1 MKKLLTAILALSLLL
16 SLCACT
22 DGSAETTTQST
33 TSAPEPTT
41 EETLPVSSPE
51 QLPMAAI
58 SLPAVTET
66 TEAEDGTVL
75 FRYTYQSMS
84 LVMPDQEVA
93 DAIIIDYL
101 SHLDTAAL
109 SAQSLA
115 QSAKSSYTGGSW
127 TPYFNDVLYSPT
139 RIDHNVLSL
148 YGENVSWS
156 GASHPT
162 RTCITANYDMVTGD
176 RLTLGSILYD
186 ATALET
192 LCDLVVQQ
200 LDAIAEEKNLTS
212 KYGLTVKNLL
222 STDESHYEA
231 WYFTGTGLVFCFSP
245 YELAPYASG
254 VIAAEVPYEKL
265 TGVIDDA
272 YFPVEQDAAAGSL
285 NTALLTEENA
295 DSFSQIAEI
304 ILDTEGQMIFLY
316 TEDSVLDVKLE
327 IGTMNASGDSFIRNY
342 TGFAAPY
349 LTPGDAIMLQHS
361 FGEEAVIQVQYYSNN
376 QKFNGYL
383 ILENDTVLLK
393 EEPHTSVS

>member
-1 MKKLLTAILALSLLL
+1 MKKLLIMLLALSMLL

-22 DGSAETTTQST
+22 EGGSETTTQST
-33 TSAPEPTT
+33 TQAPEPTT
-41 EETLPVSSPE
+41 EETLSVSSPE

-58 SLPAVTET
+58 SLPAVTES
-66 TEAEDGTVL
+66 TEAEDGTAL

-84 LVMPDQEVA
+84 LVLPDQEVA

-101 SHLDTAAL
+101 SRLDTAAL
-109 SAQSLA
+109 AAQSLA
-115 QSAKSSYTGGSW
+115 QSAKSSYTGSSW

-186 ATALET
+186 ATALEA

-222 STDESHYEA
+222 TADESHYEA
-231 WYFTGTGLVFCFSP
+231 WYFTGTGLTFCFSP

-254 VIAAEVPYEKL
+254 VITAEVPYDKL

-272 YFPVEQDAAAGSL
+272 YFPVEQDAAMGTLKAEL
-285 NTALLTEENA
+285 MTEENV

-304 ILDTEGQMIFLY
+304 ILDTEGQMILLY

-327 IGTMNASGDSFIRNY
+327 IMNSNGTYFTKNY
-342 TGFAAPY
+342 TIFAAPY
-349 LTPGDAIMLQHS
+349 LTPGDAIMLQSS
-361 FGEEAVIQVQYYSNN
+361 FSEDAVIRIEYYSND
-376 QKFNGYL
+376 QKFSGYL
-383 ILENDTVLLK
+383 VIENETILIK
-393 EEPHTSVS
+393 EEPHASIS